1 MPLTFEDFA
10 DLPLETLLL
19 NIFTY
24 GEIIQNY

>member
-10 DLPLETLLL
+10 DLLLEALLL